1 MKVAV
6 VGSRSIRV
14 ADLGKYLPE
23 ETTGII
29 SGGAAGVDTS
39 AREYALAHG
48 IPLTEFLPD
57 YRRYGRGAPL
67 KRDLSIIQNA
77 DLVLAF
83 WDGSSHG
90 TRFVIENCRRLGVLV
105 KVFLWKKPWFT
116 SPPPPDCGSALL
128 PSGWRTPPT

>member
-6 VGSRSIRV
+6 VGSRTLRV
-14 ADLGKYLPE
+14 DDLGDYLPKG
-23 ETTGII
+23 TTEII

-57 YRRYGRGAPL
+57 YRRYGRAAPI
-67 KRDLSIIQNA
+67 KRDLSIIRNA

-83 WDGSSHG
+83 WDGVSHG
-90 TRFVIENCRRLGVLV
+90 TRFVIENCRRLGVPV
-105 KVFLWKKPWFT
+105 KVFRRQ
-116 SPPPPDCGSALL
+116 G
-128 PSGWRTPPT
+128 

>member
-6 VGSRSIRV
+6 VGSRSIQV
-14 ADLGKYLPE
+14 ADLGKYLPK
-23 ETTGII
+23 ETTEII
-29 SGGAAGVDTS
+29 SGGAAGADTS
-39 AREYALAHG
+39 AREYALAHD
-48 IPLTEFLPD
+48 IPLTEFPPD

-90 TRFVIENCRRLGVLV
+90 TRFVIENCRRLGVPV
-105 KVFLWKKPWFT
+105 KVFLRKK
-116 SPPPPDCGSALL
+116 L
-128 PSGWRTPPT
+128 